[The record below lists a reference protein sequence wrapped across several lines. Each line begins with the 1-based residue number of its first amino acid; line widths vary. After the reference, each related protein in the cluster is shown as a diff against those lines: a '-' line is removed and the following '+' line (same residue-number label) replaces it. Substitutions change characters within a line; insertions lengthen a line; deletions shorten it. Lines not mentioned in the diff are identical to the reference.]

1 MSLKIKEKIK
11 SNLLTGLPKSTA
23 DIKANFV
30 SGLSV
35 TALVLPQTMA
45 YSLIAGLPPVYGLYS
60 AIIGMITA
68 SILTSSKYLIVG
80 PANITSLAIASVL
93 SGIPEEN
100 YLQAVLLFTFM
111 IGIIQML
118 TGLLKL
124 GKLVKYISRSV
135 INGLLTGVGILIISG
150 QLGYFFGFQHPSG
163 SNIFMEFY
171 YFITNLHKT
180 NVYAL
185 VISSLSILLII
196 IIKKYRA
203 NLAYLI
209 PMTIS
214 IILVY
219 FLGWNENIEVA
230 GAFPPGIPS
239 FNLFQ
244 MDSSFILNYWSAAL
258 STALLGLMYTLST
271 IKALKVKTG
280 QDLDFNQSFLNQG
293 LVNIT
298 CSFFGGFMTSGSMTK
313 SFANLQAGARSK
325 LSQLISALSILPV
338 LLFFRSLGAYIPIP
352 TLGSIVIIVAFGMI
366 DFREIKASFQN
377 KFDGL
382 IFTVTFVTTIF
393 APRIDYAIYLGIGI
407 SLILVLKNSSDL
419 NYSYLKY
426 QSQNG
431 KFINSKVNTFKKNDC
446 IIINL
451 AGNINFNSTNRLK
464 KELNNSYQ
472 PEQKFIIRM
481 QDVENI
487 DLTSIKELEFF
498 INKVQKNNGH
508 VIFSGL
514 NKSIAKIFND
524 YNLDKMVGKDNVF
537 LSENKLFTS
546 TKSAIKRADR
556 ISLSSSNS

>member
-23 DIKANFV
+23 DIKADFI

-124 GKLVKYISRSV
+124 GELVKYISRSV

-219 FLGWNENIEVA
+219 FLGWNGNIEVA

-244 MDSSFILNYWSAAL
+244 MDGSFILNYWSAAL

-280 QDLDFNQSFLNQG
+280 QDINFNQAFLNQG
-293 LVNIT
+293 LVNVT
-298 CSFFGGFMTSGSMTK
+298 CSFFGGFMNSGSMTK

-325 LSQLISALSILPV
+325 LSQLISALSVLPV

-393 APRIDYAIYLGIGI
+393 APRIDYAIYLGVGI

-431 KFINSKVNTFKKNDC
+431 KFINSKVNTFEKNDC

-498 INKVQKNNGH
+498 INKVQKNNGY

-514 NKSIAKIFND
+514 NKSIAKIFKD
-524 YNLDKMVGKDNVF
+524 YNLVKMVGKDNVF

>member
-1 MSLKIKEKIK
+1 MNIRIKKKIKYK
-11 SNLLTGLPKSTA
+11 LLKGLPDSRDDLKA
-23 DIKANFV
+23 DLI

-68 SILTSSKYLIVG
+68 SILTSSKYLIIG

-93 SGIPEEN
+93 SGIPKDN

-111 IGIIQML
+111 VGAIQML
-118 TGLLKL
+118 TGLFKL
-124 GKLVKYISRSV
+124 GELVKYISRSV
-135 INGLLTGVGILIISG
+135 INGLLTGVGLLIISG
-150 QLGYFFGFQHPSG
+150 QLGYFFGFNHPSG
-163 SNIFMEFY
+163 SNIFMDFY
-171 YFITNLHKT
+171 YFITNLSET
-180 NVYAL
+180 NIYAL
-185 VISSLSILLII
+185 IISSLSIILII
-196 IIKKYRA
+196 FIKKFKA

-214 IILVY
+214 VILVY
-219 FLGWNENIEVA
+219 LLGWEGHLEVA

-244 MDSSFILNYWSAAL
+244 IDSSFILNYWSAAL

-280 QDLDFNQSFLNQG
+280 QDLDFNQAFLNQG
-293 LVNIT
+293 LVNIA
-298 CSFFGGFMTSGSMTK
+298 CSFYGGFMTSGSMTK

-352 TLGSIVIIVAFGMI
+352 ALGSIVITVAFGMI
-366 DFREIKASFQN
+366 DFKEIKDSFQN

-382 IFTVTFVTTIF
+382 IFTITFITTIF
-393 APRIDYAIYLGIGI
+393 APRIDYAIYFGIGL

-419 NYSYLKY
+419 NYSHLTYKK
-426 QSQNG
+426 QNG
-431 KFINSKVNTFKKNDC
+431 EFINSKPNTPEKDGY
-446 IIINL
+446 ILINL

-464 KELNNSYQ
+464 KELKNSYQ
-472 PEQKFIIRM
+472 PDQKFIIRM

-487 DLTSIKELEFF
+487 DLSSIKELEYF
-498 INKVQKNNGH
+498 INKVQKNNGT
-508 VIFSGL
+508 VIFSDL
-514 NKSIAKIFND
+514 NKNISKTFKN
-524 YNLDKMVGKDNVF
+524 YNIDKMVGKENIF
-537 LSENKLFTS
+537 LSDNKLFAS
-546 TKSAIKRADR
+546 TKSAIKRANR
-556 ISLSSSNS
+556 ISLSKSNS

>member
-1 MSLKIKEKIK
+1 MNIRIKKKIKYK
-11 SNLLTGLPKSTA
+11 LLKGLPDSRDDLKA
-23 DIKANFV
+23 DLI

-68 SILTSSKYLIVG
+68 SILTSSKYLIIG

-93 SGIPEEN
+93 SGIPKDN

-111 IGIIQML
+111 VGAIQML
-118 TGLLKL
+118 TGLFKL
-124 GKLVKYISRSV
+124 GELVKYISRSV
-135 INGLLTGVGILIISG
+135 INGLLTGVGLLIISG
-150 QLGYFFGFQHPSG
+150 QLGYFFGFNHPSG
-163 SNIFMEFY
+163 SNIFMDFY
-171 YFITNLHKT
+171 YFITNLSET
-180 NVYAL
+180 NIYAL
-185 VISSLSILLII
+185 IISSLSIILII
-196 IIKKYRA
+196 FIKKFKA

-214 IILVY
+214 VILVY
-219 FLGWNENIEVA
+219 LLGWEGHLEVA

-244 MDSSFILNYWSAAL
+244 IDSSFILNYWSAAL

-280 QDLDFNQSFLNQG
+280 QDLDFNQAFLNQG
-293 LVNIT
+293 LVNIA
-298 CSFFGGFMTSGSMTK
+298 CSFYGGFMTSGSMTK

-352 TLGSIVIIVAFGMI
+352 ALGSIVITVAFGMI
-366 DFREIKASFQN
+366 DFKEIKDSFQN

-382 IFTVTFVTTIF
+382 IFTITFITTIF
-393 APRIDYAIYLGIGI
+393 APRIDYAIYFGIGL

-419 NYSYLKY
+419 NYSHLTYKK
-426 QSQNG
+426 QNG
-431 KFINSKVNTFKKNDC
+431 EFINSKPNTPEKDGY
-446 IIINL
+446 ILINL
-451 AGNINFNSTNRLK
+451 AGNINFNSTNLLK
-464 KELNNSYQ
+464 KELKNSYQ
-472 PEQKFIIRM
+472 PDQNFIIRM

-487 DLTSIKELEFF
+487 DLSSIKELEYF
-498 INKVQKNNGH
+498 INKVQKNNGT
-508 VIFSGL
+508 VIFSDL
-514 NKSIAKIFND
+514 NKNISKTFKN
-524 YNLDKMVGKDNVF
+524 YNIDKMVGKENIF
-537 LSENKLFTS
+537 LSDNKLFAS
-546 TKSAIKRADR
+546 TKSAIKRANR
-556 ISLSSSNS
+556 ISLSKSNS

>member
-352 TLGSIVIIVAFGMI
+352 ALGSIVIIVAFGMI

-407 SLILVLKNSSDL
+407 SLILVLKNSSGL

>member
-352 TLGSIVIIVAFGMI
+352 ALGSIVIIVAFGMI

>member
-1 MSLKIKEKIK
+1 MNIRIKKKIKYK
-11 SNLLTGLPKSTA
+11 LLKGLPDSRDDLKA
-23 DIKANFV
+23 DLI

-68 SILTSSKYLIVG
+68 SILTSSKYLIIG

-93 SGIPEEN
+93 SGIPKDN

-111 IGIIQML
+111 VGAIQML
-118 TGLLKL
+118 TGLFKL
-124 GKLVKYISRSV
+124 GELVKYISRSV
-135 INGLLTGVGILIISG
+135 INGLLTGVGLLIISG
-150 QLGYFFGFQHPSG
+150 QLGYFFGFNHPSG
-163 SNIFMEFY
+163 SNIFMDFY
-171 YFITNLHKT
+171 YFITNLSET
-180 NVYAL
+180 NIYAL
-185 VISSLSILLII
+185 IISSLSIILII
-196 IIKKYRA
+196 FIKRFKA

-214 IILVY
+214 VILVY
-219 FLGWNENIEVA
+219 LLGWEGHLEVA

-244 MDSSFILNYWSAAL
+244 IDSSFILNYWSAAL

-280 QDLDFNQSFLNQG
+280 QDLDFNQAFLNQG
-293 LVNIT
+293 LVNIA
-298 CSFFGGFMTSGSMTK
+298 CSFYGGFMTSGSMTK

-352 TLGSIVIIVAFGMI
+352 ALGSIVITVAFGMI
-366 DFREIKASFQN
+366 DFKEIKDSFQN

-382 IFTVTFVTTIF
+382 IFTITFITTIF
-393 APRIDYAIYLGIGI
+393 APRIDYAIYFGIGL

-419 NYSYLKY
+419 NYSQLTYKK
-426 QSQNG
+426 QNG
-431 KFINSKVNTFKKNDC
+431 EFINSKPNTPEKDGY
-446 IIINL
+446 ILINL

-464 KELNNSYQ
+464 KELKNSYQ
-472 PEQKFIIRM
+472 PDQNFIIRM

-487 DLTSIKELEFF
+487 DLSSIKELEYF
-498 INKVQKNNGH
+498 INKVQKNNGT
-508 VIFSGL
+508 VIFSDL
-514 NKSIAKIFND
+514 NKNISKTFKN
-524 YNLDKMVGKDNVF
+524 YNIDKMVGKENIF
-537 LSENKLFTS
+537 LSDNKLFAS
-546 TKSAIKRADR
+546 TKSAIKRANR
-556 ISLSSSNS
+556 ISLSKSNS

>member
-1 MSLKIKEKIK
+1 
-11 SNLLTGLPKSTA
+11 
-23 DIKANFV
+23 
-30 SGLSV
+30 
-35 TALVLPQTMA
+35 
-45 YSLIAGLPPVYGLYS
+45 
-60 AIIGMITA
+60 
-68 SILTSSKYLIVG
+68 
-80 PANITSLAIASVL
+80 
-93 SGIPEEN
+93 
-100 YLQAVLLFTFM
+100 
-111 IGIIQML
+111 
-118 TGLLKL
+118 
-124 GKLVKYISRSV
+124 
-135 INGLLTGVGILIISG
+135 
-150 QLGYFFGFQHPSG
+150 
-163 SNIFMEFY
+163 MEFY

-352 TLGSIVIIVAFGMI
+352 ALGSIVIIVAFGMI

-407 SLILVLKNSSDL
+407 SLILVLKNSSGL

>member
-1 MSLKIKEKIK
+1 MNIRIKKKIKYK
-11 SNLLTGLPKSTA
+11 LLKGLPDSRDDLKA
-23 DIKANFV
+23 DLI

-68 SILTSSKYLIVG
+68 SILTSSKYLIIG

-93 SGIPEEN
+93 SGIPKDN

-111 IGIIQML
+111 VGAIQML
-118 TGLLKL
+118 TGLFKL
-124 GKLVKYISRSV
+124 GELVKYISRSV
-135 INGLLTGVGILIISG
+135 INGLLTGVGLLIISG
-150 QLGYFFGFQHPSG
+150 QLGYFFGFNHPSG
-163 SNIFMEFY
+163 SNIFMDFY
-171 YFITNLHKT
+171 YFITNLSET
-180 NVYAL
+180 NIYAL
-185 VISSLSILLII
+185 IISSLSIILII
-196 IIKKYRA
+196 FIKRFKA

-214 IILVY
+214 VILVY
-219 FLGWNENIEVA
+219 LLGWEGHLEVA

-244 MDSSFILNYWSAAL
+244 IDSSFILNYWSAAL

-280 QDLDFNQSFLNQG
+280 QDLDFNQAFLNQG
-293 LVNIT
+293 LVNIA
-298 CSFFGGFMTSGSMTK
+298 CSFYGGFMTSGSMTK

-352 TLGSIVIIVAFGMI
+352 ALGSIVITVAFGMI
-366 DFREIKASFQN
+366 DFKEIKDSFQN

-382 IFTVTFVTTIF
+382 IFTITFITTIF
-393 APRIDYAIYLGIGI
+393 APRIDYAIYFGIGL

-419 NYSYLKY
+419 NYSHLTYKK
-426 QSQNG
+426 QNG
-431 KFINSKVNTFKKNDC
+431 EFINSKPNTPEKDGY
-446 IIINL
+446 ILINL

-464 KELNNSYQ
+464 KELKNSYQ
-472 PEQKFIIRM
+472 PDQNFIIRM

-487 DLTSIKELEFF
+487 DLSSIKELEYF
-498 INKVQKNNGH
+498 INKVQKNNGT
-508 VIFSGL
+508 VIFSDL
-514 NKSIAKIFND
+514 NKNISKTFKN
-524 YNLDKMVGKDNVF
+524 YNIDKMVGKENIF
-537 LSENKLFTS
+537 LSDNKLFAS
-546 TKSAIKRADR
+546 TKSAIKRANR
-556 ISLSSSNS
+556 ISLSKSNS

>member
-1 MSLKIKEKIK
+1 MNIRIKKKIKYK
-11 SNLLTGLPKSTA
+11 LLKGLPDSRDDLKA
-23 DIKANFV
+23 DLI

-68 SILTSSKYLIVG
+68 SILTSSKYLIIG

-93 SGIPEEN
+93 SGIPKDN

-111 IGIIQML
+111 VGAIQML
-118 TGLLKL
+118 TGLFKL
-124 GKLVKYISRSV
+124 GELVKYISRSV
-135 INGLLTGVGILIISG
+135 INGLLTGVGLLIISG
-150 QLGYFFGFQHPSG
+150 QLGYFFGFNHPSG
-163 SNIFMEFY
+163 SNIFMDFY
-171 YFITNLHKT
+171 YFITNLSET
-180 NVYAL
+180 NIYAL
-185 VISSLSILLII
+185 IISSLSIILII
-196 IIKKYRA
+196 FIKKFKA

-214 IILVY
+214 VILVY
-219 FLGWNENIEVA
+219 LLGWEGHLEVA

-244 MDSSFILNYWSAAL
+244 IDSSFILNYWSAAL

-280 QDLDFNQSFLNQG
+280 QDLDFNQAFLNQG
-293 LVNIT
+293 LVNIA
-298 CSFFGGFMTSGSMTK
+298 CSFYGGFMTSGSMTK

-352 TLGSIVIIVAFGMI
+352 ALGSIVITVAFGMI
-366 DFREIKASFQN
+366 DFKEIKDSFQN

-382 IFTVTFVTTIF
+382 IFTITFITTIF
-393 APRIDYAIYLGIGI
+393 APRIDYAIYFGIGL

-419 NYSYLKY
+419 NYSHLTYKK
-426 QSQNG
+426 QNG
-431 KFINSKVNTFKKNDC
+431 EFINSKPNTPEKDGY
-446 IIINL
+446 ILINL
-451 AGNINFNSTNRLK
+451 AGNINFNSTNLLK
-464 KELNNSYQ
+464 KELKNSYQ
-472 PEQKFIIRM
+472 PDQKFIIRM

-487 DLTSIKELEFF
+487 DLSSIKELEYF
-498 INKVQKNNGH
+498 INKVQKNNGT
-508 VIFSGL
+508 VIFSDL
-514 NKSIAKIFND
+514 NKNISKTFKN
-524 YNLDKMVGKDNVF
+524 YNIDKMVGKENIF
-537 LSENKLFTS
+537 LSDNKLFAS
-546 TKSAIKRADR
+546 TKSAIKRANR
-556 ISLSSSNS
+556 ISLSKSNS